1 VFLLGRSFIHPL
13 FDSFLIGGG
22 LSLVFAALLVW
33 RGGSLGASVLQVS
46 LPMLLLLNNSAHF
59 AASTVRLYTK
69 PRTFVELP
77 FLTLGFPLVT
87 VVVLTIAIVFAG
99 TAGRHL
105 QSLYLTWSPYHYAAQ
120 AYGLA
125 VMYCYR
131 SGCQLTTTDRR
142 TLRLACLAPFLF
154 AFLNARTVGLDW
166 LVPSSILSQPLVD
179 QARASLVQIFKLLS
193 FALPVALLLRPLF
206 TRKGPIP
213 LISLLVIMANGV
225 WWITLVYLDAFVWA
239 TIFHGLQYLCIVGIF
254 YVKDRLQSPTN
265 NKGWLEHTLRFYL
278 ACVVLGY
285 FLFQVWPYAYV
296 AAGFGYAES
305 MLLVTAVVNIHHF
318 VVDAYIWRLRR
329 DPNYR
334 IVTDAVLAHV

>member
-193 FALPVALLLRPLF
+193 FALPVA
-206 TRKGPIP
+206 
-213 LISLLVIMANGV
+213 
-225 WWITLVYLDAFVWA
+225 
-239 TIFHGLQYLCIVGIF
+239 
-254 YVKDRLQSPTN
+254 RLQSPTN